1 MVTGESFT
9 CVCKEG
15 WEGPTCT
22 QSKCTLNCEWEIDGQ
37 VLLFKDD
44 RCPATLCKVL
54 HLIILD
60 SPIPSVLQ
68 YFFFPF
74 HLPSLAAA
82 GHEKGGGG
90 RERGYGKWRQMFL
103 PLVQH
108 TPVSALSLLHS
119 CPNSDMSACSAAP
132 HFPGI
137 PALLR
142 THSKT

>member
-90 RERGYGKWRQMFL
+90 AREGLWKVETDVSPPRPTHSRL
-103 PLVQH
+103 CPLV
-108 TPVSALSLLHS
+108 VAFLS
-119 CPNSDMSACSAAP
+119 
-132 HFPGI
+132 
-137 PALLR
+137 
-142 THSKT
+142 KQ